1 MYVHGNQLTQTT
13 DHRQQ
18 TTDDRPQTTDRRP
31 QTTHFKSFLLPDK
44 PRGALP
50 GLGWYYHWYVQISIG
65 NEFWGPLNQKR
76 GGCSEGYGFTIDR
89 ETNPPQATSL
99 WS

>member
-1 MYVHGNQLTQTT
+1 
-13 DHRQQ
+13 
-18 TTDDRPQTTDRRP
+18 
-31 QTTHFKSFLLPDK
+31 
-44 PRGALP
+44 LP
-50 GLGWYYHWYVQISIG
+50 GQGWYYHRYVQISIG

-76 GGCSEGYGFTIDR
+76 RECSAGYGFTIDR